1 MIGLTPGALLR
12 GLAIGVLLLAWAVLA
27 HYGSAGDGTSNFAAG
42 LATAPLL
49 AIVIILLWRVSNPLW
64 MVVGGLLTIGGL
76 ALIWPTVR
84 QNVALLYFIQHLG
97 TNLALGILFG
107 RTLLAGRRPLVT
119 HFALLAHDGKISL
132 LKERYTRGVTIAWT
146 TFFFGMATVSVG
158 LFFFASAAAWSAF
171 ANLLSLLL
179 IVLMFVVEHLVRMRM
194 LPPEDKSSFADTI
207 RGYRLSTERRRTEQP

>member
-12 GLAIGVLLLAWAVLA
+12 GLAIGVLVLAWAVLA

-42 LATAPLL
+42 LASAPLV
-49 AIVIILLWRVSNPLW
+49 AIVIILLWRVSALW
-64 MVVGGLLTIGGL
+64 MVLGGLLTIGGL

-119 HFALLAHDGKISL
+119 HFALMAHGGKISPT
-132 LKERYTRGVTIAWT
+132 KDRYTRGVTIAWT
-146 TFFFGMATVSVG
+146 VFFFGMASVSVL

-171 ANLLSLLL
+171 ANLLRLLL
-179 IVLMFVVEHLVRMRM
+179 IVLMFVVEHLVRMRL
-194 LPPEDKSSFADTI
+194 LPPEDQSSVADTI

>member
-12 GLAIGVLLLAWAVLA
+12 GLAIGVLVLAWAVLA

-42 LATAPLL
+42 LASAPLV
-49 AIVIILLWRVSNPLW
+49 AIVIILLWRVSALW
-64 MVVGGLLTIGGL
+64 MVLGGLLTIGGL

-119 HFALLAHDGKISL
+119 HFALMAHGGKISPA
-132 LKERYTRGVTIAWT
+132 KDRYTRGVTIAWT
-146 TFFFGMATVSVG
+146 VFFFGMASVSVL

-179 IVLMFVVEHLVRMRM
+179 IVLMFVVEHLVRMRL
-194 LPPEDKSSFADTI
+194 LPPEDQSSVADTI
-207 RGYRLSTERRRTEQP
+207 RGYRLSTERSRTEQP

>member
-12 GLAIGVLLLAWAVLA
+12 GLAIGVVILAWAVMA

-42 LATAPLL
+42 LASAPLV
-49 AIVIILLWRVSNPLW
+49 AIVIILLWRVSALW
-64 MVVGGLLTIGGL
+64 MVLGGLLTIGGL

-119 HFALLAHDGKISL
+119 HFALMAHGGKISPT
-132 LKERYTRGVTIAWT
+132 KDRYTRGVTIAWT
-146 TFFFGMATVSVG
+146 VFFFGMASVSVL

-179 IVLMFVVEHLVRMRM
+179 IVLMFVVEHLVRMRL
-194 LPPEDKSSFADTI
+194 LPPEDQSSVADTI

>member
-12 GLAIGVLLLAWAVLA
+12 GLAIGVLVLAWAVLA

-42 LATAPLL
+42 LASAPLV
-49 AIVIILLWRVSNPLW
+49 AIVIILLWRVSALW
-64 MVVGGLLTIGGL
+64 MVLGGLLTIGGL

-119 HFALLAHDGKISL
+119 HFALMAHGGKISPT
-132 LKERYTRGVTIAWT
+132 KDRYTRGVTIAWT
-146 TFFFGMATVSVG
+146 VFFFGMASVSVL

-179 IVLMFVVEHLVRMRM
+179 IVLMFVVEHLVRMRL
-194 LPPEDKSSFADTI
+194 LPPEDQSSVADTI

>member
-12 GLAIGVLLLAWAVLA
+12 GLAIGVLVLAWAVLA

-42 LATAPLL
+42 LASAPLV
-49 AIVIILLWRVSNPLW
+49 AIVIILLWRVSALW
-64 MVVGGLLTIGGL
+64 MVLGGLLTIGGL

-119 HFALLAHDGKISL
+119 HFALMAHGGKISPT
-132 LKERYTRGVTIAWT
+132 KDRYTRGVTIAWT
-146 TFFFGMATVSVG
+146 VFFFGMASVSVL

-179 IVLMFVVEHLVRMRM
+179 IVLMFVVEHLVRMRL
-194 LPPEDKSSFADTI
+194 LPPEDQSSVADTI
-207 RGYRLSTERRRTEQP
+207 RGYRLSTERSRTEQP

>member
-1 MIGLTPGALLR
+1 M
-12 GLAIGVLLLAWAVLA
+12 
-27 HYGSAGDGTSNFAAG
+27 
-42 LATAPLL
+42 
-49 AIVIILLWRVSNPLW
+49 
-64 MVVGGLLTIGGL
+64 
-76 ALIWPTVR
+76 
-84 QNVALLYFIQHLG
+84 ALLYFIQHLG

-107 RTLLAGRRPLVT
+107 RTLLPGRRPLVT
-119 HFALLAHDGKISL
+119 HFALLAHDGKISA

-207 RGYRLSTERRRTEQP
+207 RGYRLSTERRRPEQP